1 MNKFNIPIDSSS
13 FVTDQIVVSKGREHS
28 VTSINSLTFEE
39 SKQSMNFVTTLR
51 LRSLTIGFNNGEWV
65 QILCQSP
72 ILKKTKFANL
82 LNAFEALSPLT
93 FRQRYQRYVDALKS
107 EGYFDY
113 SKTRIYAD
121 GTISTLKQPE
131 KKLSLRDAYS
141 ENRLGMGKSY
151 GVSWIGYS
159 ESDPSAIGIYERPH
173 AGIFAK
179 NACVQF
185 KCRENRDVILAFLRN
200 NFRTVP

>member
-28 VTSINSLTFEE
+28 VTSIKSLTFEE
-39 SKQSMNFVTTLR
+39 SKQSMNIVTTLR
-51 LRSLTIGFNNGEWV
+51 LRGLTIGFNDVQWV

-72 ILKKTKFANL
+72 LLKKTKFTNL
-82 LNAFEALSPLT
+82 LNAFEALSLLT
-93 FRQRYQRYVDALKS
+93 FRQRYQRYVDALNH

-113 SKTRIYAD
+113 SRMRIYAD
-121 GTISTLKQPE
+121 GTISTLKQRE
-131 KKLSLRDAYS
+131 KRLFLRDAYS
-141 ENRLGMGKSY
+141 ENRLGMGKTY

-159 ESDPSAIGIYERPH
+159 KSDPSAIGIYERPH

-200 NFRTVP
+200 NYRTVP

>member
-1 MNKFNIPIDSSS
+1 MNKFNIPIDSDS
-13 FVTDQIVVSKGREHS
+13 FVTDEFVVHKGKEHS
-28 VTSINSLTFEE
+28 VSRINSLTFEE
-39 SKQSMNFVTTLR
+39 HKQSMNFVTTFR
-51 LRSLTIGFNNGEWV
+51 IRGLTIGFNDGQWV

-72 ILKKTKFANL
+72 LLKKTKFSNL
-82 LNAFEALSPLT
+82 LSAFEALSPLT
-93 FRQRYQRYVDALKS
+93 FRQRYQHYIDALKF

-121 GTISTLKQPE
+121 GTISTLKHPE
-131 KKLSLRDAYS
+131 IRLSLQDAYS

-159 ESDPSAIGIYERPH
+159 ESDPYAIGVYEKAH
-173 AGIFAK
+173 GGFFTK

-185 KCRENRDVILAFLRN
+185 KCQQNRDVIMALLRN
-200 NFRTVP
+200 NFRAVP

>member
-1 MNKFNIPIDSSS
+1 MNKFNIPIDSNS
-13 FVTDQIVVSKGREHS
+13 FVTDEIVVHKGKEHS
-28 VTSINSLTFEE
+28 VARINSLTFEE
-39 SKQSMNFVTTLR
+39 NKQSINFVTTLR
-51 LRSLTIGFNNGEWV
+51 LRALTIGFDDGQWV

-72 ILKKTKFANL
+72 LLKKTKFSNL
-82 LNAFEALSPLT
+82 LSAFEALSPLT
-93 FRQRYQRYVDALKS
+93 FRQRYQRYIDALKS
-107 EGYFDY
+107 DGYFDY

-131 KKLSLRDAYS
+131 IRLSLQDAYS

-159 ESDPSAIGIYERPH
+159 ESDPSAIGFYEKPH
-173 AGIFAK
+173 GGFFTK

-185 KCRENRDVILAFLRN
+185 KCRENRDVIMALLRSS
-200 NFRTVP
+200 FRAVP